1 MSRARIAVIGA
12 GRMGI
17 GISQVFAYAG
27 YEVDLLDIKDRP
39 PEDARRVLD
48 EASRQIAANLRFM
61 ASIGL
66 LDESASE
73 AVGAQIRYH
82 AAANMESILPEAD
95 FLFEAVPEILD
106 SKRAAFARIGELA
119 RPDCVI
125 ASTTSTFLVDTL
137 AGFVPLPERFV
148 NTHWLNPAYLIPLVE
163 VSPGE
168 RTAEDALDRVFRLL
182 QEAGKVPVRCAA
194 SPGFIVP
201 RIQAVAMNEAAR
213 IVEEGAA
220 TPEAVDQASRI
231 GFGLRFAV
239 LGLLEFIDWGGGDIL
254 YYADKYLQEAL
265 GSDRFAPPAIV
276 AGNMEKG
283 NTGMKAGQGF
293 YNFADRDVANYQQET
308 LQKFVELLK
317 HLGYLPKLAD
327 RFQA

>member
-1 MSRARIAVIGA
+1 
-12 GRMGI
+12 MGI

-82 AAANMESILPEAD
+82 DAANMESILPEAD

-106 SKRAAFARIGELA
+106 SKRAAFARIGELV

-163 VSPGE
+163 VSPGA
-168 RTAEDALDRVFRLL
+168 RTAEDALDRVFLLL
-182 QEAGKVPVRCAA
+182 QEAGKAPVRCAA

-276 AGNMEKG
+276 VGNMEKG

-293 YNFADRDVANYQQET
+293 YNFADRDVALYQQET
-308 LQKFVELLK
+308 MRKFVDLLK

>member
-1 MSRARIAVIGA
+1 VSRARIAVIGA